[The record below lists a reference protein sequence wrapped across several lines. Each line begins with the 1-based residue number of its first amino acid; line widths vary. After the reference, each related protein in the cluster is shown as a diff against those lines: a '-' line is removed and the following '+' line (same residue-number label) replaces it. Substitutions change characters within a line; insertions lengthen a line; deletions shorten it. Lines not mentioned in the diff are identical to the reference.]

1 MKKIITTTK
10 KKMSTGKKMAVAGA
24 VTAGLAATAAGAY
37 MLLGPDGKKNQ
48 KKAKLF
54 MGKMEK
60 EVKSKIKQAKDMSAP
75 MYNKAVDAVAA
86 NYGKE
91 YKEYGSEIKSVAN
104 RLKAEWKKATGA
116 KVKKTKKS

>member
-1 MKKIITTTK
+1 
-10 KKMSTGKKMAVAGA
+10 MSNGKKMAVAGA

-91 YKEYGSEIKSVAN
+91 YKEYGTEIKSVAN
-104 RLKAEWKKATGA
+104 RLKAEWKKATGT